1 MTGTVPATGRSQ
13 RAAGAVVARAGTANA
28 VGAYGERLAARYL
41 AELGMAIL
49 DRNWRCDQGEI
60 DIVALDGTCLVIVEV
75 KTRRTLAFGA
85 PVEAVTPVKAARLR
99 RLAGCWLAERRPLV
113 ESLSEVVSD
122 IRIDVIGVFRPSRG
136 PAQIEHLVSVAA

>member
-13 RAAGAVVARAGTANA
+13 RAAGAVVARAGTTNA

-49 DRNWRCDQGEI
+49 DRNRRCDQGEI

-136 PAQIEHLVSVAA
+136 PAHIEHLVSVTR